1 MLRAPTTLPAGVK
14 AEVGGKVLGGGA
26 ERCTQVCQ
34 RVLGAPAS
42 TTLGPTA
49 QDD

>member
-14 AEVGGKVLGGGA
+14 AEVRGKVLVGA
-26 ERCTQVCQ
+26 KRCTRVCQ
-34 RVLGAPAS
+34 RVLGAAS